1 MSESTQ
7 DVSPLDVR
15 LAGIDHRLREIQAEL
30 VPERTPRDTPEA
42 PPRSEPLPRGRAGP
56 LASLLARGS
65 RAAPARDEGPAS
77 AEAAVTAEAP
87 PAAPAPSAAEAQLER
102 LGELTALYGELLASL
117 RDVVRGQAAP
127 QTATRATPPAE
138 PEPPTPPPPAEP
150 MQPAPSPPLAGPE
163 PSAPA
168 GELVTLSAG
177 PFSTIG
183 AVRAFERELTA
194 VPGVRDVLLRGYE
207 GDDHAVF
214 DVRVGESA

>member
-15 LAGIDHRLREIQAEL
+15 LAGIDRRLREIQAEL

-42 PPRSEPLPRGRAGP
+42 PPRSEPLPRGRTGP
-56 LASLLARGS
+56 LASLLSRGS
-65 RAAPARDEGPAS
+65 RPPAGDEVPAPAQAPAP
-77 AEAAVTAEAP
+77 AKAP
-87 PAAPAPSAAEAQLER
+87 PGAPAPSAAEQQLER
-102 LGELTALYGELLASL
+102 LGELTALYGELLGSL

-127 QTATRATPPAE
+127 DAPGPPAPPAD
-138 PEPPTPPPPAEP
+138 PEPPAPPPPAEP
-150 MQPAPSPPLAGPE
+150 VQAAPPSPRAEPE
-163 PSAPA
+163 PPAPA

-183 AVRAFERELTA
+183 AVRAFERQLTA